1 MLKAIIDTHAIIWYV
16 FNNARLSPTA
26 GTFIDDTIL
35 QGDRLG
41 LATISLVEMVY
52 LIEKQKIPAT
62 TIDII
67 TQLIHDPSRGIDLVL
82 LDEAI
87 TQSLATIP
95 RSAVPDMPD
104 RIIAATALR
113 LGIPV
118 ISRDGKIQL
127 SQVPTIW

>member
-16 FNNARLSPTA
+16 FNDARLSSTA
-26 GTFIDDTIL
+26 GTFIDDTIR

-52 LIEKQKIPAT
+52 LIEKNKIPAT
-62 TIDII
+62 TIDTI
-67 TQLIHDPSRGIDLVL
+67 TQLIHDPSRGIDLIL
-82 LDEAI
+82 LDEGI

-95 RSAVPDMPD
+95 RTAVPDMPD